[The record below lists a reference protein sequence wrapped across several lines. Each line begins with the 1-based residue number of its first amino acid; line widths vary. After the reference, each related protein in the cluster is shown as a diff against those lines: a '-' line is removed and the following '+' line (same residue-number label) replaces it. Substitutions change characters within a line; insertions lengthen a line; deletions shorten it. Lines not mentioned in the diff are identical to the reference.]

1 MINSRGYA
9 IQHPTIDQANLSFL
23 IPYISKREY
32 ILYNPIDIVCQ
43 VLYKINMQINKITK
57 GKKMPEKRLTLN
69 TEKRKAIADVFQT
82 HFELNSPKYEL
93 HKKSIADYN
102 EARTKMK
109 VLAETVVRHHQP
121 QEDVETIGRM
131 ISKYNRSGGEL
142 YEDNCFYFTAPE
154 KTETDSDGR
163 INKII
168 DEQHVKFSL
177 GEKFARSYYRDEIK
191 AKGLNPDFHVA
202 IKENYDKRS
211 PSYYTMESQVNKFT
225 GHETSSNDNKTDVSM
240 KQEWENDFQLTTIGT
255 SYCHSRMFAVDQET
269 YEMFKMY
276 NSLREQ
282 VIMAHQQLYE
292 HVNGKMEKL
301 KLGLKS
307 YRYFDQAKDLADK
320 LGVALNEGILNESSS
335 MALSVYSPT
344 NLADLLTDKVELTR
358 EEKIVM
364 ARRIMQET
372 QAVN

>member
-1 MINSRGYA
+1 M
-9 IQHPTIDQANLSFL
+9 T
-23 IPYISKREY
+23 
-32 ILYNPIDIVCQ
+32 
-43 VLYKINMQINKITK
+43 
-57 GKKMPEKRLTLN
+57 EKRLTLN
-69 TEKRKAIADVFQT
+69 SEKRKAIADVFQT

-121 QEDVETIGRM
+121 QQDVDTIRSM
-131 ISKYNRSGGEL
+131 IKKYSSSGGAL
-142 YEDNCFYFTAPE
+142 YDDNCFYFTAPPRN
-154 KTETDSDGR
+154 ETDSDGHTR
-163 INKII
+163 ELV
-168 DEQHVKFSL
+168 DEEHVKFEL
-177 GEKFARSYYRDEIK
+177 EDEFARSYYRDEIK

-202 IKENYDKRS
+202 INGNYDKRS

-225 GHETSSNDNKTDVSM
+225 GHENSSNDNKTSM
-240 KQEWENDFQLTTIGT
+240 SYKDEWEKDFQLTTIGS

-269 YEMFKMY
+269 FEMFKMY

-292 HVNGKMEKL
+292 HINGKMQKL
-301 KLGLKS
+301 TLGLKS

-335 MALSVYSPT
+335 MALSVYSPE
-344 NLADLLTDKVELTR
+344 NLASLLEDKVEQTR
-358 EEKIVM
+358 EEKIAI
-364 ARRIMQET
+364 ARSIMQ
-372 QAVN
+372 QATVN

>member
-1 MINSRGYA
+1 M
-9 IQHPTIDQANLSFL
+9 T
-23 IPYISKREY
+23 
-32 ILYNPIDIVCQ
+32 
-43 VLYKINMQINKITK
+43 
-57 GKKMPEKRLTLN
+57 EKRLTLN

-121 QEDVETIGRM
+121 QEDVDTIRSM
-131 ISKYNRSGGEL
+131 IKKYSSSGGAL
-142 YEDNCFYFTAPE
+142 YDDNCFYFTAPPRN
-154 KTETDSDGR
+154 ETDSEGHTR
-163 INKII
+163 ELV
-168 DEQHVKFSL
+168 DEEHVKFSL

-202 IKENYDKRS
+202 IKEDYNKRS

-225 GHETSSNDNKTDVSM
+225 GHENSSNDNKTTLSYKD
-240 KQEWENDFQLTTIGT
+240 EWEKDFQLTTIGS

-269 YEMFKMY
+269 FEMFKMY
-276 NSLREQ
+276 SSLREQ
-282 VIMAHQQLYE
+282 VIMAHEQLFE
-292 HVNGKMEKL
+292 HINGKMDKL

-344 NLADLLTDKVELTR
+344 NLADLLTDTVEQTR
-358 EEKIVM
+358 EEKIAIARAVM
-364 ARRIMQET
+364 Q
-372 QAVN
+372 QATVN

>member
-1 MINSRGYA
+1 M
-9 IQHPTIDQANLSFL
+9 FL
-23 IPYISKREY
+23 
-32 ILYNPIDIVCQ
+32 LYCTWENWNWC
-43 VLYKINMQINKITK
+43 
-57 GKKMPEKRLTLN
+57 
-69 TEKRKAIADVFQT
+69 
-82 HFELNSPKYEL
+82 
-93 HKKSIADYN
+93 
-102 EARTKMK
+102 
-109 VLAETVVRHHQP
+109 
-121 QEDVETIGRM
+121 
-131 ISKYNRSGGEL
+131 
-142 YEDNCFYFTAPE
+142 
-154 KTETDSDGR
+154 DGR

-177 GEKFARSYYRDEIK
+177 GKQFARSYYRDEIK

-202 IKENYDKRS
+202 INGNYDKRS

-240 KQEWENDFQLTTIGT
+240 KQEWENDFKLTTIGT
-255 SYCHSRMFAVDQET
+255 SYCHSRMFAVDQDT
-269 YEMFKMY
+269 YQMFQTYVNAQATVKRTHEE
-276 NSLREQ
+276 LF
-282 VIMAHQQLYE
+282 E
-292 HVNGKMEKL
+292 HIEGKMSKL
-301 KLGLKS
+301 RLGLKS

>member
-1 MINSRGYA
+1 M
-9 IQHPTIDQANLSFL
+9 T
-23 IPYISKREY
+23 
-32 ILYNPIDIVCQ
+32 
-43 VLYKINMQINKITK
+43 
-57 GKKMPEKRLTLN
+57 EKRLTLN
-69 TEKRKAIADVFQT
+69 SEKRKAIADVFQN
-82 HFELNSPKYEL
+82 HFEQTSPKYEL

-121 QEDVETIGRM
+121 QEDVDTIKSM
-131 ISKYNRSGGEL
+131 IAKYNSSGGQL
-142 YEDNCFYFTAPE
+142 YDDNCFYFTAPPRN
-154 KTETDSDGR
+154 ETDDEGKTR
-163 INKII
+163 ELV
-168 DEQHVKFSL
+168 DEQHVKFNL
-177 GEKFARSYYRDEIK
+177 GSKFSRSYYRDEIK

-225 GHETSSNDNKTDVSM
+225 GHENSSNDNKTTLSYKD
-240 KQEWENDFQLTTIGT
+240 EWEKDFQLTTIGS

-269 YEMFKMY
+269 FEMFKMY

-282 VIMAHQQLYE
+282 VIMAHEQLYS

-307 YRYFDQAKDLADK
+307 YRYFDQAKALADK
-320 LGVALNEGILNESSS
+320 LGIALNEGILNESSS

>member
-1 MINSRGYA
+1 MQNNN
-9 IQHPTIDQANLSFL
+9 QP
-23 IPYISKREY
+23 KE
-32 ILYNPIDIVCQ
+32 
-43 VLYKINMQINKITK
+43 NMT
-57 GKKMPEKRLTLN
+57 EKRLTLN

-121 QEDVETIGRM
+121 QEDVDTIRSM
-131 ISKYNRSGGEL
+131 IKKYSSSGGAL
-142 YEDNCFYFTAPE
+142 YDDNCFYFTAPPRN
-154 KTETDSDGR
+154 ETDSEGHTR
-163 INKII
+163 ELV
-168 DEQHVKFSL
+168 DEEHVKFSL

-225 GHETSSNDNKTDVSM
+225 GHENSSNDNKTTLSYKD
-240 KQEWENDFQLTTIGT
+240 EWEKDFQLTTIGS

-269 YEMFKMY
+269 FEMFKMY

-282 VIMAHQQLYE
+282 VIMAHEQLFE
-292 HVNGKMEKL
+292 HINGKMDKL

-344 NLADLLTDKVELTR
+344 NLADLLTDTVEQTI
-358 EEKIVM
+358 EEKIAIARAVM
-364 ARRIMQET
+364 Q
-372 QAVN
+372 QATVN

>member
-1 MINSRGYA
+1 MQNN
-9 IQHPTIDQANLSFL
+9 NL
-23 IPYISKREY
+23 
-32 ILYNPIDIVCQ
+32 
-43 VLYKINMQINKITK
+43 TK
-57 GKKMPEKRLTLN
+57 GNMTEKRLTLN
-69 TEKRKAIADVFQT
+69 TEKRKSIEGVFQT
-82 HFELNSPKYEL
+82 HFELNSPKYAL

-121 QEDVETIGRM
+121 QEDIETIGRM

-142 YEDNCFYFTAPE
+142 YEDNCFYFTAPPR
-154 KTETDSDGR
+154 TETNEHGVTSE
-163 INKII
+163 II
-168 DEQHVKFSL
+168 DEQHVKFKL
-177 GEKFARSYYRDEIK
+177 GENFARSYYRDEIK
-191 AKGLNPDFHVA
+191 AKGLNPDFNVA
-202 IKENYDKRS
+202 INNNLDKRS

-225 GHETSSNDNKTDVSM
+225 GHETSSNDNKTTLSYRD
-240 KQEWENDFQLTTIGT
+240 EWEKDFQLTTIGS

-269 YEMFKMY
+269 FEMFKMY

-282 VIMAHQQLYE
+282 VIMAHQQLFE
-292 HVNGKMEKL
+292 HINGKMDKL

-344 NLADLLTDKVELTR
+344 NLADLLTDKVEPTR
-358 EEKIVM
+358 EEKIAI
-364 ARRIMQET
+364 ARMQQQQT
-372 QAVN
+372 VN

>member
-1 MINSRGYA
+1 MQNNN
-9 IQHPTIDQANLSFL
+9 QP
-23 IPYISKREY
+23 KE
-32 ILYNPIDIVCQ
+32 
-43 VLYKINMQINKITK
+43 NMT
-57 GKKMPEKRLTLN
+57 EKRLTLN

-121 QEDVETIGRM
+121 QEDVDTIRSM
-131 ISKYNRSGGEL
+131 IKKYSSSGGAL
-142 YEDNCFYFTAPE
+142 YDDNCFYFTAPPRN
-154 KTETDSDGR
+154 ETDSEGHTR
-163 INKII
+163 ELV
-168 DEQHVKFSL
+168 DEEHVKFSL

-225 GHETSSNDNKTDVSM
+225 GHENSSNDNKTTLSYKD
-240 KQEWENDFQLTTIGT
+240 EWEKDFQLTTIGS

-269 YEMFKMY
+269 FETFKMY
-276 NSLREQ
+276 SSLREQ
-282 VIMAHQQLYE
+282 VILAHEQLFE
-292 HVNGKMEKL
+292 HINGKMDKL

-344 NLADLLTDKVELTR
+344 NLADLLTDTVEQTR
-358 EEKIVM
+358 EEKIAIARAVM
-364 ARRIMQET
+364 Q
-372 QAVN
+372 QATVN

>member
-1 MINSRGYA
+1 
-9 IQHPTIDQANLSFL
+9 
-23 IPYISKREY
+23 
-32 ILYNPIDIVCQ
+32 
-43 VLYKINMQINKITK
+43 
-57 GKKMPEKRLTLN
+57 MPEKRLTLN
-69 TEKRKAIADVFQT
+69 TEKRKSIEGVFQT
-82 HFELNSPKYEL
+82 HFEQTSPKYTL
-93 HKKSIADYN
+93 HKQAIADYN
-102 EARTKMK
+102 NARTETK
-109 VLAETVVRHHQP
+109 VIAETVVREHQP
-121 QEDVETIGRM
+121 QEDVNTINSM
-131 ISKYNRSGGEL
+131 IAKYNRSGGEL
-142 YEDNCFYFTAPE
+142 YKDNCFYFTAPE
-154 KTETDSDGR
+154 RTETDSDGR
-163 INKII
+163 VSKII
-168 DEQHVKFSL
+168 DETHVKFEL
-177 GEKFARSYYRDEIK
+177 GKNFARSYYRDEIK

-240 KQEWENDFQLTTIGT
+240 KQEWENDFQLDTIGT

-307 YRYFDQAKDLADK
+307 YRYFDQAKLLADK

-335 MALSVYSPT
+335 MGLSVYSPT
-344 NLADLLTDKVELTR
+344 NLADLLTDTVEQTR
-358 EEKIVM
+358 EEKIAF
-364 ARRIMQET
+364 ARLQQQQT
-372 QAVN
+372 VN

>member
-1 MINSRGYA
+1 
-9 IQHPTIDQANLSFL
+9 
-23 IPYISKREY
+23 
-32 ILYNPIDIVCQ
+32 
-43 VLYKINMQINKITK
+43 
-57 GKKMPEKRLTLN
+57 MPEKRLTLN
-69 TEKRKAIADVFQT
+69 SEKRKAIADVFQD

-121 QEDVETIGRM
+121 QEDVDTIRSM
-131 ISKYNRSGGEL
+131 IKKYSSSGGAL
-142 YEDNCFYFTAPE
+142 YDDNCFYFTAPPRN
-154 KTETDSDGR
+154 ETDDEGKTR
-163 INKII
+163 ELV
-168 DEQHVKFSL
+168 DEQHVKFDL

-225 GHETSSNDNKTDVSM
+225 GHENSSNDNKTTLSYKD
-240 KQEWENDFQLTTIGT
+240 EWEKDFQLTTIGS

-269 YEMFKMY
+269 FEMFKMY

-282 VIMAHQQLYE
+282 VIMAHEQLYS

-307 YRYFDQAKDLADK
+307 YRYFDQAKALADK
-320 LGVALNEGILNESSS
+320 LGIALNEGILNESSS
-335 MALSVYSPT
+335 MALSVYSPE
-344 NLADLLTDKVELTR
+344 NLASLLEDKVELTR
-358 EEKIVM
+358 DEKIAI
-364 ARRIMQET
+364 ARSIMQ
-372 QAVN
+372 QATVN

>member
-1 MINSRGYA
+1 
-9 IQHPTIDQANLSFL
+9 
-23 IPYISKREY
+23 
-32 ILYNPIDIVCQ
+32 
-43 VLYKINMQINKITK
+43 
-57 GKKMPEKRLTLN
+57 MPEKRLTLN
-69 TEKRKAIADVFQT
+69 SEKRKAIADVFQT

-102 EARTKMK
+102 TARTKMK

-121 QEDVETIGRM
+121 QEDVDTIRAM
-131 ISKYNRSGGEL
+131 IAKYNRSGGEL
-142 YEDNCFYFTAPE
+142 YNDNCFFFTAPPRN
-154 KTETDSDGR
+154 ETDSEGHTR
-163 INKII
+163 ELV
-168 DEQHVKFSL
+168 DEEHVKFSL
-177 GEKFARSYYRDEIK
+177 NEEFARSYYRDEIK

-202 IKENYDKRS
+202 INGNYDKRS

-225 GHETSSNDNKTDVSM
+225 GHENSSNDNKTSLSYKD
-240 KQEWENDFQLTTIGT
+240 EWEKDFELTTIGS

-269 YEMFKMY
+269 FEMFKMY

-307 YRYFDQAKDLADK
+307 YRYFDQAKSLADK
-320 LGVALNEGILNESSS
+320 LGVVLNEGILNESSS

-344 NLADLLTDKVELTR
+344 NLADLLTDKVEQTR
-358 EEKIVM
+358 EEKIAI
-364 ARRIMQET
+364 ARSIMQ
-372 QAVN
+372 QATVN